1 MKKINFIII
10 ISTIIFSCFYLIIN
24 INNLNLSQILVILSL
39 IPVLFLVRIVRKLF
53 KIKIDDTTELIY
65 ILFIIFAQ
73 LIGST
78 FKVYDLIGNYD
89 NIIHY
94 SSGVLTS
101 TFALTLL
108 NNTKLENRTPLTDI
122 VFILFSSLAVASL
135 WEFFEFTADRL
146 LGGDAQRVL
155 ESGVTDTMTDMICA
169 FLGSILFCLIYRFK
183 KTCK

>member
-1 MKKINFIII
+1 MKKVNLSIII
-10 ISTIIFSCFYLIIN
+10 LTSVFSFLYLILN
-24 INNLNLSQILVILSL
+24 INNLNLSEILVLLSI
-39 IPVLFLVRIVRKLF
+39 IPILFLVRISRNLLKL
-53 KIKIDDTTELIY
+53 KIDDTTELIY

-94 SSGVLTS
+94 CSGVLTS

-108 NNTKLENRTPLTDI
+108 NNTKLENRTKLTDTI
-122 VFILFSSLAVASL
+122 FIIFSTLAVAAL
-135 WEFFEFTADRL
+135 WEFFEFTADGL

-155 ESGVTDTMTDMICA
+155 TTGVTDTMTDMICA
-169 FLGSILFCLIYRFK
+169 FLGSILFSILYCFK

>member
-1 MKKINFIII
+1 MKKVNFIII
-10 ISTIIFSCFYLIIN
+10 ILTSIFSYFYLILN
-24 INNLNLSQILVILSL
+24 INNLNLSEILVLLS
-39 IPVLFLVRIVRKLF
+39 IVPVLFLVRIARNLLKL
-53 KIKIDDTTELIY
+53 KIDDTTEFIY

-108 NNTKLENRTPLTDI
+108 NNTKLENRTKVTDI
-122 VFILFSSLAVASL
+122 VFIIFSSLAIASL

-169 FLGSILFCLIYRFK
+169 FLGSILFSILHYFK